1 MVVSYLNATPDKH
14 GCQVVS
20 DSIAYIKARLY
31 SKQYHN
37 LLKSVCLSLY
47 RKNTGKK

>member
-1 MVVSYLNATPDKH
+1 MTAYPSKLLDWHRCKAVEDN
-14 GCQVVS
+14 
-20 DSIAYIKARLY
+20 IAYIKSRLD

-47 RKNTGKK
+47 RKNTQEK